1 MFHRTRLPILALT
14 LLALVLSACSG
25 AEQTQTVFTSNPLLD
40 EAITAVE
47 TTIDDGSTT
56 AETVSTDAT
65 LGQDPAAQSSPT
77 LQADSS
83 LQAQEDAFVAL
94 YKQTNPGVVAIFVGD
109 GQGSGFVIDTNGHI
123 VTNNHVVVGG
133 GTITVQFHDGTTRD
147 AELIGTDPDSDLAVI
162 KVDPTTVEL
171 SPLPLAD
178 SDVLEVG
185 EVVLAIGSPFGLA
198 NTLTTGIISGLNRL
212 FPGAQSPDG
221 SYYNIPDIIQT
232 DAAINPGN
240 SGGPLL
246 NLEGEVIG
254 VNTAIESPV
263 RGSSGVGFAVPSN
276 VVSAVVPDL
285 ISFGSVQNAWI
296 GISGG
301 ELNSALAQELGLDVN
316 QRGIV
321 ISEVIAGGPAAQAGL
336 QGMAID
342 GTTVGDIIVGING
355 QEVVTFSDLLGY
367 IVTDAG
373 VGDTVTLSVLR
384 NGQIVDVAVV
394 LAARPS

>member
-83 LQAQEDAFVAL
+83 LQAQEDTFVAL

-109 GQGSGFVIDTNGHI
+109 GQGSGFVIDANGHI

-133 GTITVQFHDGTTRD
+133 GIITVQFHDGTTRD